1 MSNIINDLQRTLD
14 ATLLYFDLSEAD
26 LAKSYAP
33 GKWTIRQLLHH
44 ITDAEMVLRER
55 ICRGLAHPKQV
66 VYGFHQDSWANN
78 LDYDTRPMEVSKN
91 LLKAT
96 RASILH
102 LAAQFY
108 ESKGD
113 NQYVHSETGLRI
125 VKEEFDKV
133 VWHNEHHLKQIEQA
147 MEN

>member
-1 MSNIINDLQRTLD
+1 MSNIINDLQRTLET
-14 ATLLYFDLSEAD
+14 TLPHFNLREEE

-33 GKWTIRQLLHH
+33 EKWTIRQLLHH

-55 ICRGLAHPKQV
+55 ICRGLAHPGQV

-78 LDYDTRPMEVSKN
+78 LDYATRPMEVSKN

-102 LAAQFY
+102 LAEQFY
-108 ESKGD
+108 ELRGD

-133 VWHNEHHLKQIEQA
+133 VWHNEHHLQQIEMA
-147 MEN
+147 LRN

>member
-1 MSNIINDLQRTLD
+1 MNNITVDLNRTLE
-14 ATLLYFDLSEAD
+14 ATLPYFDLSEID
-26 LAKSYAP
+26 LSKSYAP
-33 GKWTIRQLLHH
+33 DKWNIRQLLHH

-55 ICRGLAHPKQV
+55 ICRGLAHPGQV

-78 LDYDTRPMEVSKN
+78 MDYETRPMEVSKN

-102 LAAQFY
+102 LAEQFY
-108 ESKGD
+108 ETHSN
-113 NQYVHSETGLRI
+113 NQYVHSETGLRM

-133 VWHNEHHLKQIEQA
+133 VWHNEHHLRQIEQA